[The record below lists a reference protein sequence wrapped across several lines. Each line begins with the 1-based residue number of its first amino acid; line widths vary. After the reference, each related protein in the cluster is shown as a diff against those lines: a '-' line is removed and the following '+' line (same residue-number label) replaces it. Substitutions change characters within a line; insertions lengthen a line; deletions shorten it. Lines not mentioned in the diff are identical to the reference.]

1 MKISELYKTKK
12 PIISFEIFP
21 PKSTT
26 PVESI
31 YKTIDGLAPL
41 HPDFISVTYGAG
53 GSSRQNT
60 VDIAKVVKQEY
71 NIPVLTHLTCVGA
84 TKQSI
89 DEILDELQEGGIQNI
104 LALRGDLP
112 EGQSSLGD
120 FKYASDLASYIKTR
134 GGFDIAGAC
143 YPEKHI
149 EAYSIEE
156 DMKNLKHKVIAG
168 TDMLVSQLFFDNEI
182 FYKWCESARKEGITV
197 PIVAGIMPITSHK
210 QLERM
215 VSLCGASIPAGIQTL
230 IKAYHHNDAALREAG
245 IAYATMQVID
255 LLAHGVDGIHLYTM
269 NQPDIAKAI
278 MANMRGI
285 TYALKTKRC

>member
-1 MKISELYKTKK
+1 MISQLFEAKRPT
-12 PIISFEIFP
+12 ISFEIFP

-26 PVESI
+26 PLESI

-41 HPDFISVTYGAG
+41 NPDFISVTYGAG
-53 GSSRQNT
+53 GSSRENT
-60 VDIAKVVKQEY
+60 VAIAKAVKKEY

-84 TKQSI
+84 DRSTI
-89 DEILDELQEGGIQNI
+89 DEILEALSEGNVENI

-112 EGQSSLGD
+112 EGQGSLGD
-120 FKYASDLASYIKTR
+120 FKYASDLTAYIKEK
-134 GGFDIAGAC
+134 GGFGIAGAC

-156 DMKNLKHKVIAG
+156 DMKHLRAKVDAG
-168 TDMLVSQLFFDNEI
+168 AEFLISQLFFDNDL
-182 FYKWCESARKEGITV
+182 FYKWCDKARACGIEV
-197 PIVAGIMPITSHK
+197 PIVAGIMPITSPK

-215 VSLCGASIPAGIQTL
+215 VSLCGASIPDGIQTL
-230 IKAYHHNDAALREAG
+230 IKAYQHNDTALREAG

-269 NQPDIAKAI
+269 NQPDLARAI
-278 MANMRGI
+278 LANMRGI
-285 TYALKTKRC
+285 TYALKTKRN

>member
-1 MKISELYKTKK
+1 MISTLFEQNK
-12 PIISFEIFP
+12 PTISFEIFP

-26 PVESI
+26 PLESI

-41 HPDFISVTYGAG
+41 NPDFISVTYGAG

-60 VDIAKVVKQEY
+60 VDIAKAVKREY

-84 TKQSI
+84 SQESI
-89 DEILDELQEGGIQNI
+89 DEILDALKEGDVQNI

-112 EGQSSLGD
+112 EGERSLDD
-120 FKYASDLASYIKTR
+120 FRYASDLTAYIKER
-134 GGFDIAGAC
+134 GGFGVAGAC

-149 EAYSIEE
+149 EAYSLEE
-156 DMKNLKHKVIAG
+156 DMKHLKMKVDAG
-168 TDMLVSQLFFDNEI
+168 AEFLISQLFFDNEV
-182 FYKWCESARKEGITV
+182 FYKWCEKAREHGIEV
-197 PIVAGIMPITSHK
+197 PIVAGIMPITSPK

-215 VSLCGASIPAGIQTL
+215 VSLCGASIPTGIQTL
-230 IKAYHHNDAALREAG
+230 IKAYQHNDAALREAG

-269 NQPDIAKAI
+269 NQPEIAKAI
-278 MANMRGI
+278 LANMRGI
-285 TYALKTKRC
+285 TYALKTKRN

>member
-1 MKISELYKTKK
+1 MISTLFDTKR
-12 PIISFEIFP
+12 PTISFEIFP

-26 PVESI
+26 PLASI

-41 HPDFISVTYGAG
+41 NPDFISVTYGAG

-60 VDIAKVVKQEY
+60 VDIAKAVKREY

-84 TKQSI
+84 SKSSI
-89 DEILDELQEGGIQNI
+89 DEILEALQEGDVQNV

-112 EGQSSLGD
+112 DGESSLGD
-120 FKYASDLASYIKTR
+120 FRYASDLTAYIKEK
-134 GGFDIAGAC
+134 GGFGVAGAC

-149 EAYSIEE
+149 EAYSMEE
-156 DMKNLKHKVIAG
+156 DMKHLKAKVDAG
-168 TDMLVSQLFFDNEI
+168 AEFLISQLFFDNEL
-182 FYKWCESARKEGITV
+182 FYKWCDKARTHGIEV
-197 PIVAGIMPITSHK
+197 PIVAGIMPITSPK

-230 IKAYHHNDAALREAG
+230 IKAYQHNDAALREAG
-245 IAYATMQVID
+245 IAYASMQVID

-278 MANMRGI
+278 LANMRGI
-285 TYALKTKRC
+285 TYALKTKRN